1 MNTLPSRITLVCVI
15 VALFLLPLYAHHG
28 NLFLSKAME
37 TNAAEV
43 RLGQMAVNK
52 TQNPRVK
59 DFAEMLVKDH
69 NEALDK
75 IRGLR
80 TGRLTTRITTDN
92 TTSASTRDLDRNPR
106 SAADITLTPDDQRTA
121 NRLSSLSGTD
131 FDREFINEMVRGHRA
146 AIRDFEAQSHVH
158 GNGSVTRNQT
168 GTTTGQETTRQK
180 PTSSDHPYYSQADL
194 TRDVDTADFARDILP
209 TLRHHLEEAEAIQR
223 ELQRR

>member
-1 MNTLPSRITLVCVI
+1 MNTLPSRVTLICVI
-15 VALFLLPLYAHHG
+15 VTLLLVPLYAHHG

-37 TNAAEV
+37 VNADEV

-75 IRGLR
+75 IKELR
-80 TGRLTTRITTDN
+80 TARM
-92 TTSASTRDLDRNPR
+92 TTSIISDTTHGASPHDSDRNPR
-106 SAADITLTPDDQRTA
+106 SAADVTLSPDDQRTA
-121 NRLSSLSGTD
+121 NRLSSLYGTD

-168 GTTTGQETTRQK
+168 GTTTGQQTARQK
-180 PTSSDHPYYSQADL
+180 PTSSDHPNYSQADL
-194 TRDVDTADFARDILP
+194 TRDVDTADFARDTLP

>member
-15 VALFLLPLYAHHG
+15 VALFLGPLYAHHG

-131 FDREFINEMVRGHRA
+131 FDREFINEMVRAHRE

-158 GNGSVTRNQT
+158 GNGSVTRNKT
-168 GTTTGQETTRQK
+168 GTTTGEQTARQK
-180 PTSSDHPYYSQADL
+180 PTASDHPYYSQSEL
-194 TRDVDTADFARDILP
+194 SKDVDTADFARDVLP

>member
-1 MNTLPSRITLVCVI
+1 MNTLPSRIPLVCVI
-15 VALFLLPLYAHHG
+15 VALFLVPLYAHHG
-28 NLFLSKAME
+28 NQFLSKAME
-37 TNAAEV
+37 VNAAEV

-75 IRGLR
+75 IRELR
-80 TGRLTTRITTDN
+80 EARTVTHANTETTTG
-92 TTSASTRDLDRNPR
+92 ASTRDTERNSR
-106 SAADITLTPDDQRTA
+106 SAADVTLTPDHQRTA
-121 NRLSSLSGTD
+121 NRLSSLSGTE
-131 FDREFINEMVRGHRA
+131 FDREFINEMVRGHRE

-158 GNGSVTRNQT
+158 GNGSVTGNQS
-168 GTTTGQETTRQK
+168 GTTTGQQTARQK
-180 PTSSDHPYYSQADL
+180 PTASGHSHYSHADL
-194 TRDVDTADFARDILP
+194 TRDVDTADFAIDTLP